1 MTTST
6 TTTATSTVV
15 IDIAV
20 DLIDRDEANR
30 DVVLDAAFVKS
41 IATHGILQPVLA
53 VPTEDGRYRLIAGER
68 RVEAARQAE
77 RSTVPVVVRDVDD
90 ATAGVWQ
97 AVENLHRR
105 DLTVSEEAAACA
117 RSLGS
122 GMTRKALA
130 AALNRPA
137 TWVRA
142 RLAVAGLPAD
152 VQAVIDAGRLEATDA
167 VTLAKHAGDDEL
179 LTAVLHDRGHCDLDR
194 FIDRHLHR
202 RAQIAEV
209 TAVIQAYA
217 EDGTEPTTELPRRA
231 RGLYEIGLTAKD
243 HRNEPCH
250 AITVATGWSGIPSV
264 SEHCTDPKRHE
275 PTGDSDV
282 DSNRLAEEDDRKAVE
297 REARRV
303 AKAERT
309 ELDDFARRAIVGK
322 VRARDIVDLVLPS
335 LLDNLGQTELT
346 DAAKFLGVTEPAEGN
361 GHKDHATPLRN
372 WAAESTAN
380 LQRTLMAVAYVIG
393 RDRRAWGGDQ
403 GAAAYD
409 AWLARLGY
417 QAD

>member
-6 TTTATSTVV
+6 TTTTTV
-15 IDIAV
+15 IDVDI

-30 DVVLDAAFVKS
+30 PAVLDSAFVKS
-41 IATHGILQPVLA
+41 IATHGVLQPVLA
-53 VPTEDGRYRLIAGER
+53 VPTDDGRYRLIAGER

-77 RSTVPVVVRDVDD
+77 HPTVPVVVRDVDD
-90 ATAGVWQ
+90 ATAGVFQ

-152 VQAVIDAGRLEATDA
+152 VQAAIDAGHLEPTDA
-167 VTLAKHAGDDEL
+167 VTLAKHADDDEL
-179 LTAVLHDRGHCDLDR
+179 LAAVLDARHVHNLDR
-194 FIDRHLHR
+194 FIDQHLHTR
-202 RAQIAEV
+202 EQIAEV
-209 TAVIQAYA
+209 TAVIDAYA
-217 EDGTEPTTELPRRA
+217 EAGIEPTTDLPRRA
-231 RGLYEIGLTAKD
+231 RGLYELGLTAEQ
-243 HRNEPCH
+243 HQHEPCH
-250 AITVATGWSGIPSV
+250 AITVATGWSGIPTV
-264 SEHCTDPKRHE
+264 SEHCTDPKRHK

-282 DSNRLAEEDDRKAVE
+282 DSTRLVEEDDRKAVE

-309 ELDDFARRAIVGK
+309 QLDDFARRAITGK
-322 VRARDIVDLVLPS
+322 VRAKDIVDLVLPS

-346 DAAKFLGVTEPAEGN
+346 DAAKFLQVTEPAEN
-361 GHKDHATPLRN
+361 HGHKDHATPLRN

-393 RDRRAWGGDQ
+393 RDRRAWGRTQ

-409 AWLARLGY
+409 RWLESIGY

>member
-6 TTTATSTVV
+6 TSTVV
-15 IDIAV
+15 LDIAV

-30 DVVLDAAFVKS
+30 DAVLDAAFAKS
-41 IATHGILQPVLA
+41 IATHGVLQPVLA
-53 VPTEDGRYRLIAGER
+53 APAGDGRYRLIAGER

-77 RSTVPVVVRDVDD
+77 HATVPVVVREVDD

-105 DLTVSEEAAACA
+105 DLTISEEAAACA

-152 VQAVIDAGRLEATDA
+152 MQAAIDAGELEPTDA
-167 VTLAKHAGDDEL
+167 VTLAKHADDDEL
-179 LTAVLHDRGHCDLDR
+179 LAAVLDERGHRDLDR
-194 FIDRHLHR
+194 FIDQHLHR
-202 RAQIAEV
+202 REQIAEV
-209 TAVIQAYA
+209 NAVIEAYA
-217 EDGTEPTTELPRRA
+217 DAGIEPATELPRRA
-231 RGLYEIGLTAKD
+231 RGLHEVGLTAKA
-243 HRNEPCH
+243 HQSEPCH

-264 SEHCTDPKRHE
+264 SEHCTDPKRHK
-275 PTGDSDV
+275 PTGDSEV
-282 DSNRLAEEDDRKAVE
+282 DSTRLAEEDDRKAVE
-297 REARRV
+297 QEARRV

-346 DAAKFLGVTEPAEGN
+346 DAAKFLGVTEPADGN

-393 RDRRAWGGDQ
+393 RDRRAWGRDQ

-417 QAD
+417 EAD

>member
-6 TTTATSTVV
+6 TTPTSTVV
-15 IDIAV
+15 IDVAV
-20 DLIDRDEANR
+20 ELIDRDEANR
-30 DVVLDAAFVKS
+30 DAVLDAAFVKS
-41 IATHGILQPVLA
+41 IATHGVLQPVLA
-53 VPTEDGRYRLIAGER
+53 VSTDDGRYRLIAGER

-77 RSTVPVVVRDVDD
+77 HATVPAVVRDVDD

-152 VQAVIDAGRLEATDA
+152 VQAAIDAGRLQATDA
-167 VTLAKHAGDDEL
+167 VTLASHADDDEL
-179 LTAVLHDRGHCDLDR
+179 LAAVLDERGHQDLDR
-194 FIDRHLHR
+194 FIDQHLHK

-209 TAVIQAYA
+209 TAVIDGYA
-217 EDGTEPTTELPRRA
+217 EAGIEPATELPRRA
-231 RGLYEIGLTAKD
+231 RGLYELGLTATD
-243 HRNEPCH
+243 HQSEPCH
-250 AITVATGWSGIPSV
+250 AITVATGWSGIPTV
-264 SEHCTDPKRHE
+264 SEHCTDPKRHK

-282 DSNRLAEEDDRKAVE
+282 DSTRLAEEDDRKAVE

-309 ELDDFARRAIVGK
+309 ELDDLARRAITGK
-322 VRARDIVDLVLPS
+322 VRARDIVNLVLPS

-346 DAAKFLGVTEPAEGN
+346 DAAKFLGVTEPTEGN

-393 RDRRAWGGDQ
+393 RDRRAWGRDQ
-403 GAAAYD
+403 RAAAYD
-409 AWLARLGY
+409 VWLASIGY
-417 QAD
+417 NAD

>member
-1 MTTST
+1 MTTPT
-6 TTTATSTVV
+6 TTTPNSTIV
-15 IDIAV
+15 IDVDV

-30 DVVLDAAFVKS
+30 DTVLDAAFVKS
-41 IATHGILQPVLA
+41 IAEHGILQPVLA

-68 RVEAARQAE
+68 RVEAARRAE
-77 RSTVPVVVRDVDD
+77 HATVPVVVRDVDD

-117 RSLGS
+117 RCLGS

-137 TWVRA
+137 TWVRS
-142 RLAVAGLPAD
+142 RLAVAGLPAH
-152 VQAVIDAGRLEATDA
+152 VQAAIDTGRLEATDA
-167 VTLAKHAGDDEL
+167 VTLASHADDDEL
-179 LTAVLHDRGHCDLDR
+179 LAAVLDQRGHHDLDR
-194 FIDRHLHR
+194 FITQHLHKR
-202 RAQIAEV
+202 EQIAEV
-209 TAVIQAYA
+209 TAVIEAYA
-217 EDGTEPTTELPRRA
+217 DAGIEPATELPRRA
-231 RGLYEIGLTAKD
+231 RGLYELGLTAKD
-243 HRNEPCH
+243 HQSEPCH

-264 SEHCTDPKRHE
+264 SEHCTDPKRHK

-282 DSNRLAEEDDRKAVE
+282 DSTRLADEDDRKASE

-309 ELDDFARRAIVGK
+309 ELDDFARRAITGK
-322 VRARDIVDLVLPS
+322 VRAKDIVDLVLPS

-346 DAAKFLGVTEPAEGN
+346 DAAKFLGVTEPVEAHGQ
-361 GHKDHATPLRN
+361 KDHATPLRT

-393 RDRRAWGGDQ
+393 RDRRAWGRDQ